1 MSQAFYH
8 TKTSGRVRSADRSG
22 TETSPVPWQMVDENI
37 MDMYVLFSAGG
48 ACYKQK
54 TVENSMPLKN
64 GAKHGGRER
73 ERRRCMLTEADRSL
87 LNEVYRSSK
96 AGVDAV
102 HAVIAKV
109 YDDDLALDL
118 NRLAYEYSR
127 IEERASSRL
136 YENGFRPK
144 GDGLMEQAARW
155 GNLQINTLTNI
166 STEHIA
172 RLMIQD
178 SAGKMLA
185 MKQMM
190 RDQTACGKM
199 SMELAEELTG
209 FEKKAIRRLKAYVEE

>member
-8 TKTSGRVRSADRSG
+8 TKTSGRVQSADRSG

-118 NRLAYEYSR
+118 NRLAYEYSK

-144 GDGLMEQAARW
+144 GDGLMEQAVQW
-155 GNLQINTLTNI
+155 GTLQLNTMTNS
-166 STEHIA
+166 STA
-172 RLMIQD
+172 DDPGQRRKN
-178 SAGKMLA
+178 AGDEA
-185 MKQMM
+185 
-190 RDQTACGKM
+190 DDA
-199 SMELAEELTG
+199 
-209 FEKKAIRRLKAYVEE
+209 

>member
-8 TKTSGRVRSADRSG
+8 TKTSGRVQSADWSG

-102 HAVIAKV
+102 HAVIEKV
-109 YDDDLALDL
+109 YDYDLALDL
-118 NRLAYEYSR
+118 NRLAY
-127 IEERASSRL
+127 
-136 YENGFRPK
+136 
-144 GDGLMEQAARW
+144 
-155 GNLQINTLTNI
+155 
-166 STEHIA
+166 
-172 RLMIQD
+172 
-178 SAGKMLA
+178 
-185 MKQMM
+185 
-190 RDQTACGKM
+190 
-199 SMELAEELTG
+199 
-209 FEKKAIRRLKAYVEE
+209 